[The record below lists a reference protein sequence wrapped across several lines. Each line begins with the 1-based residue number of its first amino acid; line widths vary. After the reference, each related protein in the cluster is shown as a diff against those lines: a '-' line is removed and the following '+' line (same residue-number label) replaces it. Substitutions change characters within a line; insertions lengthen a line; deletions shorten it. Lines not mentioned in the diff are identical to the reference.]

1 MSRRFQK
8 IDVEE
13 PDVETTYKI
22 LKGLKSRFEE
32 HHELRY
38 SDSALRAA
46 SELAGKYI
54 NDRFMPDK
62 AIDVIDEAGAWQ
74 RLQPE
79 SKRKKLIQASDMER
93 VVAAIARIPP
103 QHVTTSDVQ
112 SLRSLESNLKM
123 VVFGQDEAI
132 GSLATAIK
140 LSRAGL
146 GNPDKPIGSY
156 LFSGPT
162 GVGKTEVSRQ
172 LARIMGIELLRFD
185 MSEYMERHTVSRL
198 IGAPPGYVG
207 FDQGGLLTE
216 AVSKHPHCVLLLDEI
231 EKAHPDVFNLL
242 LQVMDHG
249 ALTDNNGRKADFRN
263 VILIMTTNAG
273 AQEMSRASIGFTH
286 QDHSSDGMEV
296 IKRSFSPEFR
306 NRLDAIVQFGPLG
319 PETIRTVVDKF
330 LVELQV
336 QLDNKKVTLIVDDS
350 ARDWFAEHGYSPL
363 MGARPMARLI
373 QEKLKKALAEEILF
387 GSLSDGGDVLVS
399 IVNDEVKL
407 EIRSKQKKSE
417 GKEMSPALS

>member
-1 MSRRFQK
+1 
-8 IDVEE
+8 
-13 PDVETTYKI
+13 
-22 LKGLKSRFEE
+22 
-32 HHELRY
+32 
-38 SDSALRAA
+38 
-46 SELAGKYI
+46 
-54 NDRFMPDK
+54 
-62 AIDVIDEAGAWQ
+62 
-74 RLQPE
+74 
-79 SKRKKLIQASDMER
+79 
-93 VVAAIARIPP
+93 VAAIARIPP

-112 SLRSLESNLKM
+112 SLRSLETNLKM

-132 GSLATAIK
+132 SSLATAIK

-319 PETIRTVVDKF
+319 PATIRTVVDKF
-330 LVELQV
+330 LVELQ
-336 QLDNKKVTLIVDDS
+336 
-350 ARDWFAEHGYSPL
+350 AE
-363 MGARPMARLI
+363 
-373 QEKLKKALAEEILF
+373 
-387 GSLSDGGDVLVS
+387 
-399 IVNDEVKL
+399 
-407 EIRSKQKKSE
+407 
-417 GKEMSPALS
+417 